1 VAGIDDDGK
10 QRVRGVPPP
19 YRSFAGFVSALKN
32 ADRAALRLAYQRYMP
47 LLRDQA
53 RKLGVPAEECDEL
66 SATVLA
72 DVLLHLQRTDVPP
85 RDFTRYLV
93 SALRNRARNGH
104 RDRRRLAQTQEYA
117 YADLGD
123 GRERVVAECHSA
135 YGLRSSSGADDDTAS
150 MTDDMRARSPI
161 EKFAL
166 WSAQTLSDVE
176 AALMIGLGHRVPLRE
191 LAEQTGLSYGAARIR
206 VHRLRER
213 FRKLVTQYVASLGP
227 DERREMQRF
236 FKRANIT
243 LQMGA
248 AMTAK
253 PGSPVRDDANREE
266 CHDTE

>member
-1 VAGIDDDGK
+1 VAGIDDDG
-10 QRVRGVPPP
+10 
-19 YRSFAGFVSALKN
+19 
-32 ADRAALRLAYQRYMP
+32 RAALRLAYQRYMP

-53 RKLGVPAEECDEL
+53 RKQGVPAEECDEL
-66 SATVLA
+66 AATVLA
-72 DVLLHLQRTDVPP
+72 DVLLHVQRTDAPP
-85 RDFTRYLV
+85 RDFARYLV

-104 RDRRRLAQTQEYA
+104 RDRRRLAQTEEYA

-135 YGLRSSSGADDDTAS
+135 YGLRHSRTADVDTAS
-150 MTDDMRARSPI
+150 AAGDTRAPTAI

-166 WSAQTLSDVE
+166 WSAQTLSDLE
-176 AALMIGLGHRVPLRE
+176 ATLMIGLGNRVPLRE
-191 LAEQTGLSYGAARIR
+191 LAEQNGISYGAARIR

-213 FRKLVTQYVASLGP
+213 FRKLVIRYVASLDT

-243 LQMGA
+243 LQTGA
-248 AMTAK
+248 AMTAE